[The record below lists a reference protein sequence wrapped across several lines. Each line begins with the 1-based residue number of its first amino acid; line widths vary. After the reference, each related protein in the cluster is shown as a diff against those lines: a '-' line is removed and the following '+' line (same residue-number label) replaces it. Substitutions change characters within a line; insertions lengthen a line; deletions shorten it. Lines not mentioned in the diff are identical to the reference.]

1 MERIQWVYANGC
13 NWINLDER
21 AQDQIEQLWVS
32 GAVTGTV
39 YSVTFSSN
47 VSIDFSQMILKFN
60 DDLIYTIA
68 RLTL

>member
-1 MERIQWVYANGC
+1 MERIQWVYAN
-13 NWINLDER
+13 DER
-21 AQDQIEQLWVS
+21 AQDQIERLWVT
-32 GAVTGTV
+32 GANTGTV

-47 VSIDFSQMILKFN
+47 VSIDFLQMILKFN

>member
-1 MERIQWVYANGC
+1 MERVQWVYANGC
-13 NWINLDER
+13 NWISLDER
-21 AQDQIEQLWVS
+21 AQDQIERLWVT
-32 GAVTGTV
+32 GANTGTV

-47 VSIDFSQMILKFN
+47 VSIDFLQMILKFN